1 MKQPPGQRPIR
12 DERDK
17 QIDTHSKS
25 EALDFMIAARESGM
39 EGKSCTSVYW
49 WSCPV
54 IL

>member
-25 EALDFMIAARESGM
+25 EALDFMIAATQVLTIM
-39 EGKSCTSVYW
+39 CLWKKN
-49 WSCPV
+49 
-54 IL
+54 